1 MFGRRIEQI
10 KILVAD
16 GNAFSR
22 RLIRMMLTNVGA
34 RTIHDAVDGVEAIEA
49 IPVVDPDVMIV
60 NWDIPLLSAS
70 EILRRVRSPDSFAKA
85 DLPII
90 MVTDIAW
97 LSRVNEAI
105 SLGAHEVLTSPMSPN
120 MIKQRILT
128 MLHRPRPMIR
138 AGDHFVP
145 MPRERQQ
152 WKPLLGASVE
162 DAGLTGRE
170 TTAAFLV

>member
-1 MFGRRIEQI
+1 MMFGRKIEQV

-22 RLIRMMLTNVGA
+22 RLIRMMLTNVGV
-34 RTIHDAVDGVEAIEA
+34 RTIHDATDGVEAIEA
-49 IPVVDPDVMIV
+49 IQATNPDVMIL
-60 NWDIPLLSAS
+60 NWDIPLLSVP
-70 EILRRVRSPDSFAKA
+70 ELLRMIRSPDKFAKS

-145 MPRERQQ
+145 MPREKQQ
-152 WKPLLGASVE
+152 WNPLLNAGAR
-162 DAGLTGRE
+162 DAGRE
-170 TTAAFLV
+170 ATSAFLI